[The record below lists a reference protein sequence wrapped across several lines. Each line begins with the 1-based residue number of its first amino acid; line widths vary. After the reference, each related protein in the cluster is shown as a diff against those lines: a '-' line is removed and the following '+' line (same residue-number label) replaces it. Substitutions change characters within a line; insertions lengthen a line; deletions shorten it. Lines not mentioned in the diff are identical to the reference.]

1 MREGSEEGHEN
12 RVRRGRIRIPCRTLK
27 VAGNDVVVG
36 KMGVW
41 EAETSVDR
49 DDVLKLLRLMIGNL
63 SLWRFLLKL
72 LPYAVFG
79 RKRNQGSATS
89 E

>member
-1 MREGSEEGHEN
+1 MKIESAAGEFEFHIES
-12 RVRRGRIRIPCRTLK
+12 LK
-27 VAGNDVVVG
+27 VAENDVVVVG

-41 EAETSVDR
+41 EAETSMDR
-49 DDVLKLLRLMIGNL
+49 DDVLKMLRLTIGNPTF
-63 SLWRFLLKL
+63 WRFSLRL

-79 RKRNQGSATS
+79 RKRNTGSATN

>member
-1 MREGSEEGHEN
+1 MKIESAAGEFEFQIES
-12 RVRRGRIRIPCRTLK
+12 LK
-27 VAGNDVVVG
+27 VTGNDVVIVG

-41 EAETSVDR
+41 EAETSMDR
-49 DDVLKLLRLMIGNL
+49 DDVLKLLRLTIGNP
-63 SLWRFLLKL
+63 SFWRFSLKL

-79 RKRNQGSATS
+79 RKRNQGSATN

>member
-1 MREGSEEGHEN
+1 MKIESAAGEFEF
-12 RVRRGRIRIPCRTLK
+12 RIETLR
-27 VAGNDVVVG
+27 VAGTEVVLVG

-41 EAETSVDR
+41 EAETAMNR
-49 DDVLKLLRLMIGNL
+49 DDVLKLLRLTLGNPSFWSF
-63 SLWRFLLKL
+63 SLRL

-79 RKRNQGSATS
+79 RNRKAGGATD

>member
-1 MREGSEEGHEN
+1 MKMTRNKSGQ
-12 RVRRGRIRIPCRTLK
+12 RVIESLK
-27 VAGNDVVVG
+27 VTGNDVVVVG

-41 EAETSVDR
+41 EAETSMDR
-49 DDVLKLLRLMIGNL
+49 DDVLKLLRLTIGNP
-63 SLWRFLLKL
+63 SFWRFSLQL

-79 RKRNQGSATS
+79 RARNQGSAPN

>member
-1 MREGSEEGHEN
+1 MKIESAAGEFEFQIES
-12 RVRRGRIRIPCRTLK
+12 LK
-27 VAGNDVVVG
+27 ITGNHVVFVG

-41 EAETSVDR
+41 EAETSMNR
-49 DDVLKLLRLMIGNL
+49 DDVLKLLRLTIGNP
-63 SLWRFLLKL
+63 SFWRFSLKL

-79 RKRNQGSATS
+79 RKRNQGSATN

>member
-1 MREGSEEGHEN
+1 MKIESAAGEFEFHIE
-12 RVRRGRIRIPCRTLK
+12 TLK
-27 VAGNDVVVG
+27 VTGNDVIIVG

-41 EAETSVDR
+41 EAETSMDR
-49 DDVLKLLRLMIGNL
+49 DDVLKLLRLTAGNP
-63 SLWRFLLKL
+63 SFWRFSLKL

-79 RKRNQGSATS
+79 RKRGRRREMN

>member
-1 MREGSEEGHEN
+1 MKIESAAGEFEF
-12 RVRRGRIRIPCRTLK
+12 RIETLK
-27 VAGNDVVVG
+27 VTGNDVVVVG

-41 EAETSVDR
+41 EAETSMDR
-49 DDVLKLLRLMIGNL
+49 DDVLKLLRLTVGNP
-63 SLWRFLLKL
+63 SFWRFSLKL

-79 RKRNQGSATS
+79 RLRNQGNATN

>member
-1 MREGSEEGHEN
+1 MKIESAAGEFEFHIES
-12 RVRRGRIRIPCRTLK
+12 LK
-27 VAGNDVVVG
+27 VTGNDVVFVG

-41 EAETSVDR
+41 EAETSMNR
-49 DDVLKLLRLMIGNL
+49 DDVLKLLRPTIGNL
-63 SLWRFLLKL
+63 SFWRFSLKL

-79 RKRNQGSATS
+79 RKRNQGSATN

>member
-1 MREGSEEGHEN
+1 MKIESAAGEFEFQIES
-12 RVRRGRIRIPCRTLK
+12 LK
-27 VAGNDVVVG
+27 VTGNDVVFVG

-41 EAETSVDR
+41 EAETSMNR
-49 DDVLKLLRLMIGNL
+49 DDVLKLLRLTIGNP
-63 SLWRFLLKL
+63 SFWRFSLRL

-79 RKRNQGSATS
+79 RKRNQGSATN

>member
-1 MREGSEEGHEN
+1 MKIESAAGEFEFHIE
-12 RVRRGRIRIPCRTLK
+12 TLK
-27 VAGNDVVVG
+27 VAGNDVVVVG

-41 EAETSVDR
+41 EAETSMDR
-49 DDVLKLLRLMIGNL
+49 DDVLKMLRLTIGNAAF
-63 SLWRFLLKL
+63 WRFSLRL

-79 RKRNQGSATS
+79 RKRNPGSATN

>member
-1 MREGSEEGHEN
+1 MKIESAAGEFEFHIES
-12 RVRRGRIRIPCRTLK
+12 LK
-27 VAGNDVVVG
+27 ITDNDVVVVG

-41 EAETSVDR
+41 EAETSMNR
-49 DDVLKLLRLMIGNL
+49 DDVLKLLRLTIGNP
-63 SLWRFLLKL
+63 SFWRFSLKL

-79 RKRNQGSATS
+79 RKRSQGSATN

>member
-1 MREGSEEGHEN
+1 MKIASAAGEFEFHVE
-12 RVRRGRIRIPCRTLK
+12 TLK
-27 VAGNDVVVG
+27 VAGDDVVVLG

-41 EAETSVDR
+41 EAETSMDR
-49 DDVLKLLRLMIGNL
+49 EDVLKMLRLTVGNPSFWGF
-63 SLWRFLLKL
+63 SLRL

-79 RKRNQGSATS
+79 RKRNLGSATD